1 MVGSKR
7 TPPESRSTG
16 HTESLSSLTVGSMSL
31 GKIPFFFFSLALRKG
46 NRCWDLDLGFT
57 FLALD
62 TDEDP
67 EFT

>member
-31 GKIPFFFFSLALRKG
+31 GKIPFFFSFSLVLKG

-62 TDEDP
+62 PDEDP